1 MNMNEAYEAAGRAKE
16 ILNIEHAID
25 IGQIKSIDDVRAAL
39 RSSSAEIAENLNA
52 HGFEGWVNGVPI
64 FKNGHELN
72 ATMARVNCA
81 MQVANRI
88 QNRSRMGFLF
98 EIDATFITGREYMST
113 DGSTHRRIGQYQ
125 IKHGQKTNQG
135 RSLITTNMAPIKR
148 SIKLVTRAEFDHEK
162 GKAVIQE
169 AVSNHEFQGMT
180 RKQ

>member
-72 ATMARVNCA
+72 ATMA
-81 MQVANRI
+81 M
-88 QNRSRMGFLF
+88 
-98 EIDATFITGREYMST
+98 
-113 DGSTHRRIGQYQ
+113 
-125 IKHGQKTNQG
+125 
-135 RSLITTNMAPIKR
+135 
-148 SIKLVTRAEFDHEK
+148 VTREGATSLRDQDREALRLAAEVLVRIRWLARGQRSGHAAATTLKVIHDLADAVHNTPRLIADSVLLPNLLEHEMNEA
-162 GKAVIQE
+162 KALLSRSHSDE
-169 AVSNHEFQGMT
+169 GECFRG
-180 RKQ
+180 

>member
-72 ATMARVNCA
+72 ATMA
-81 MQVANRI
+81 M
-88 QNRSRMGFLF
+88 
-98 EIDATFITGREYMST
+98 
-113 DGSTHRRIGQYQ
+113 
-125 IKHGQKTNQG
+125 
-135 RSLITTNMAPIKR
+135 
-148 SIKLVTRAEFDHEK
+148 VTREGATSLRDQDREALRLAAFNAFSTSTRSDKAMVTSVAEC
-162 GKAVIQE
+162 
-169 AVSNHEFQGMT
+169 
-180 RKQ
+180 